1 MESNVQY
8 VPEDVEQN
16 KGMALLAYLGILVLV
31 PLLAKKDSPYAQFH
45 AKQGLV
51 LLLAWVAA
59 GIISLIPFLGWIV
72 GPICGLILFVFLIL
86 GIVNSLGGKAKYL
99 PWIGPLADKFNI

>member
-8 VPEDVEQN
+8 VPEDIEQN
-16 KGMALLAYLGILVLV
+16 KGMALLAYLGILVLI
-31 PLLAKKDSPYAQFH
+31 PLFAKKDSPYAQFH

-51 LLLAWVAA
+51 LFLAWIAV
-59 GIISLIPFLGWIV
+59 GVISVIPFLGWVV
-72 GPICGLILFVFLIL
+72 GPICGLILFVFLIM